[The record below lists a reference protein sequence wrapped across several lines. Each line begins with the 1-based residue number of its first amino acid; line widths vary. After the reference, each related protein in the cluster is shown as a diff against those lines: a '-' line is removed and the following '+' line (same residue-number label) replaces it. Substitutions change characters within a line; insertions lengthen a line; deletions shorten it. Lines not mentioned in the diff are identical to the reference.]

1 MNPRDELIRR
11 ALMQIRNGYAVGGKP
26 GESAMA
32 QAEANRNFG
41 ADRSSAGPASDNGF
55 RSSPVGGAGGAGS
68 IGNGGINK
76 STTHNEL
83 RTAIFDPD
91 KASARLGPNAAQ
103 AMAAAG
109 VDPDRAIVAA
119 KNINRSGVPASGNM
133 LQSKASI
140 MDRSLQNVLDY
151 SPQPTV
157 QQQTTMPAY
166 PGLNNLVMGN
176 TMGSP
181 YNNVIQ
187 YGMPVTGSVR
197 GIPGAARNPLDPNSP
212 MRYHSGVDIKTAP
225 GAETVS
231 MVPGKVAQ
239 LGIAGGYGSFVDVMN
254 YDGTMTRYAMHDTVN
269 PSLTVGDTVLKGQTL
284 GKSVAL
290 PGSNFSHLH
299 MEQMTPADK
308 AFQEVAAAYRAGAT
322 TEPVKPGKLVGR
334 TSNYVKGQDLTSTQQ
349 FLDRLGLKTGS
360 QMTMNPNA
368 PPTALAAGPQS
379 IINSGYYAPTPASA
393 FPEFDR
399 LDTFP
404 SYSVIGNSAMGTT
417 VNSPYN
423 NITNYFKEIGSTAA
437 DMPAQKTPSYAD
449 LRNAVMGNT
458 VGSPYNNVVQGTPVA
473 PVQTASLGP
482 SPLASM
488 QGNPAPNY
496 YSAPISASAPAPSP
510 AAIAQANPA
519 PEYYSAPL
527 PQVAQ
532 APVTQT
538 VPLPRSRPANLS
550 PLDQALQVA
559 SNVNNFKPFVDN
571 IGIAKRGDKDDR
583 RDRKG
588 KDGQNSKKVIL
599 SEDDKKSLISKG
611 YTEKQIENMTQEEI
625 NAILIPE
632 NVAGVV
638 PPVTPTTPPA
648 ASEGTATAARGGRM
662 GYAQGGTNR
671 EDRAA
676 NRSDNKETSSS
687 KKPAA
692 STDYEKISLPDLPAW
707 QPYQMPTY
715 NFPAAS
721 PLVSNFMGSLSQPI
735 PAVQMPQYQSMV
747 SPLQNT
753 QASFAN
759 PAMGT
764 SSSGPSDGVG
774 FGFGV
779 NAMRYNPMLM
789 DERPDYALTEN
800 DSLSNALRL
809 LRG

>member
-11 ALMQIRNGYAVGGKP
+11 AMMQIRNGYAVGGKP

-41 ADRSSAGPASDNGF
+41 ADRSSTGPASDNGF

-76 STTHNEL
+76 STTSNEL
-83 RTAIFDPD
+83 RSAVFDPD
-91 KASARLGPNAAQ
+91 KANARLGPNAAQ

-119 KNINRSGVPASGNM
+119 KNINFSGVPASGNM

-151 SPQPTV
+151 SPQSTV
-157 QQQTTMPAY
+157 QQQTTMPSY

-187 YGMPVTGSVR
+187 YGMPVTGTVR
-197 GIPGAARNPLDPNSP
+197 GLPGAARNPLDPNAP
-212 MRYHSGVDIKTAP
+212 MRYHSGVDIATVP
-225 GAETVS
+225 GAEVVS

-239 LGIAGGYGSFVDVMN
+239 FGTAGGYGSFVDVMN
-254 YDGTMTRYAMHDTVN
+254 YDGTMTRYATHQAID
-269 PSLTVGDTVLKGQTL
+269 PSLQTGDTVLKGQTL
-284 GKSVAL
+284 GTAGPL
-290 PGSNFSHLH
+290 PKSNFSHLH

-322 TEPVKPGKLVGR
+322 TEPVKPGKMVGR
-334 TSNYVKGQDLTSTQQ
+334 TSNYNKEQSLTSTQQ
-349 FLDRLGLKTGS
+349 LLDRLGLQTGS
-360 QMTMNPNA
+360 QMTMNPNTPA
-368 PPTALAAGPQS
+368 TALAAGPQS
-379 IINSGYYAPTPASA
+379 IINSGYYDPTPASA

-399 LDTFP
+399 LDTVPNYFAL
-404 SYSVIGNSAMGTT
+404 GNSIMGET
-417 VNSPYN
+417 
-423 NITNYFKEIGSTAA
+423 
-437 DMPAQKTPSYAD
+437 
-449 LRNAVMGNT
+449 L
-458 VGSPYNNVVQGTPVA
+458 GSPYNNVVQGTPVA

-559 SNVNNFKPFVDN
+559 SNVKNFKPFVDN

>member
-1 MNPRDELIRR
+1 M
-11 ALMQIRNGYAVGGKP
+11 MQIRNGYAVGGKP

-41 ADRSSAGPASDNGF
+41 ADRSSTGPASDNGF

-76 STTHNEL
+76 STTSNEL
-83 RTAIFDPD
+83 RSAVFDPD
-91 KASARLGPNAAQ
+91 KANARLGPNAAQ

-119 KNINRSGVPASGNM
+119 KNINFSGVPASGNM

-157 QQQTTMPAY
+157 QQQTTMPSY

-187 YGMPVTGSVR
+187 YGMPVTGTVR
-197 GIPGAARNPLDPNSP
+197 GLPGAARNPLDPNAP
-212 MRYHSGVDIKTAP
+212 MRYHSGVDIATVP
-225 GAETVS
+225 GAEVVS

-239 LGIAGGYGSFVDVMN
+239 FGTAGGYGSFVDVMN
-254 YDGTMTRYAMHDTVN
+254 YDGTMTRYATHQAID
-269 PSLTVGDTVLKGQTL
+269 PSLQTGDTVLKGQTL
-284 GKSVAL
+284 GTAGPL
-290 PGSNFSHLH
+290 PKSNFSHLH

-322 TEPVKPGKLVGR
+322 TEPVKPGKMVGR
-334 TSNYVKGQDLTSTQQ
+334 TSNYNKEQSLTSTQQ
-349 FLDRLGLKTGS
+349 LLDRLGLQTGS
-360 QMTMNPNA
+360 QMTMNPNTPA
-368 PPTALAAGPQS
+368 TALAAGPQS
-379 IINSGYYAPTPASA
+379 IINSGYYDPTPASA

-399 LDTFP
+399 LDTVP
-404 SYSVIGNSAMGTT
+404 NYSALGNSIMGETLG
-417 VNSPYN
+417 SPYN
-423 NITNYFKEIGSTAA
+423 NITQSFAEQNPASDFEHMAA
-437 DMPAQKTPSYAD
+437 GFGADTFRGTPAAPAQ
-449 LRNAVMGNT
+449 
-458 VGSPYNNVVQGTPVA
+458 VA
-473 PVQTASLGP
+473 QNSVNLPRPRPDSL
-482 SPLASM
+482 
-488 QGNPAPNY
+488 
-496 YSAPISASAPAPSP
+496 
-510 AAIAQANPA
+510 AQI
-519 PEYYSAPL
+519 
-527 PQVAQ
+527 AQ
-532 APVTQT
+532 APVA
-538 VPLPRSRPANLS
+538 LPRPRPANLTQFAQAPVALPVPRPANLAAVQQALTLPRPRPANLS

-583 RDRKG
+583 RNRKG